1 MGVPATCS
9 NKEKESKKGGDWK
22 GGERKGRKQ
31 GLVGEDL
38 FKYFFLFIFFNY
50 FFFLIFFFPYFS
62 LNFFPLSP
70 SQGC

>member
-38 FKYFFLFIFFNY
+38 FKYFFFLIIFFNY
-50 FFFLIFFFPYFS
+50 FFFLIFFFP
-62 LNFFPLSP
+62 LFFP
-70 SQGC
+70 